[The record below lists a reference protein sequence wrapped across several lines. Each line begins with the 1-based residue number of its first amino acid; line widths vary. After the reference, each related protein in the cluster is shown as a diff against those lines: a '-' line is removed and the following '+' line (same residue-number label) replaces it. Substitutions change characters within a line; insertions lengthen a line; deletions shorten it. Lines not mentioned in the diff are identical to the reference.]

1 MNSLSVVTD
10 VTKMGGN
17 TAVFSAKSAIRV
29 AFSRISAMI
38 TSAPMK
44 LVFQRERALSPTVL
58 PTVAEFPELSGA
70 DIAGMVQGERV
81 GGDLYHFLR
90 ANRSRVI
97 FGLLD
102 VAGHRDENQGIV
114 QAARRT
120 FQDIGSK
127 RFAYEEINEAD
138 AMMEFCLE
146 LNLSIRR
153 AAAGVRSCA
162 AFLGCYNED
171 LGTIC
176 YVNAGHTPGLL
187 RDPSGITELPA
198 TGLPLGLFAASTYEA
213 PTAALQHGASLLL
226 VSRGVVE
233 AHAKKE
239 EFGLHRVKEHFGN
252 AVPDD
257 ADEIARSILGAL
269 DKFVAAPHQ
278 NDVTA
283 LALVRRAKAVSVT
296 VA

>member
-1 MNSLSVVTD
+1 
-10 VTKMGGN
+10 
-17 TAVFSAKSAIRV
+17 
-29 AFSRISAMI
+29 MI
-38 TSAPMK
+38 AHALMK
-44 LVFQRERALSPTVL
+44 LSFQRERSAVL
-58 PTVAEFPELSGA
+58 PVVPSRAEFPPLSGA
-70 DIAGMVQGERV
+70 DIAGMVQGKRV

-90 ANRSRVI
+90 VNRCRVI

-102 VAGHRDENQGIV
+102 VAGAHEENHGIV
-114 QAARRT
+114 EAARQT
-120 FQDIGSK
+120 FQETGHGKFSD
-127 RFAYEEINEAD
+127 EEVNEAD

-162 AFLGCYNED
+162 AFLGCYNEE

-176 YVNAGHTPGLL
+176 YANAGHTPGLL

-233 AHAKKE
+233 AAYKRE
-239 EFGLHRVKEHFGN
+239 EFGLTRVKETFGQASN
-252 AVPDD
+252 DD
-257 ADEIARSILGAL
+257 ATQIATTILNGVQQFMRMPP
-269 DKFVAAPHQ
+269 DH

-283 LALVRRAKAVSVT
+283 LALVRSKTAAAQV
-296 VA
+296 

>member
-1 MNSLSVVTD
+1 MKLGFQRQRAAS
-10 VTKMGGN
+10 
-17 TAVFSAKSAIRV
+17 
-29 AFSRISAMI
+29 
-38 TSAPMK
+38 SAP
-44 LVFQRERALSPTVL
+44 S
-58 PTVAEFPELSGA
+58 TVAEFPELSGA
-70 DIAGMVQGERV
+70 DIAGMVQGERM

-90 ANRSRVI
+90 ANRCRVI

-102 VAGHRDENQGIV
+102 VAGSREENLHIV
-114 QAARRT
+114 NAARQT
-120 FQDIGSK
+120 FCDLGSQK
-127 RFAYEEINEAD
+127 FADEEVNEAD

-162 AFLGCYNED
+162 AFVGCYNEE

-213 PTAALQHGASLLL
+213 PTAALRPGASLLL

-233 AHAKKE
+233 AAAKKE
-239 EFGLHRVKEHFGN
+239 EFGLGRVKQHLEAAPSEDARQIASSILN
-252 AVPDD
+252 AVAQFLASKP
-257 ADEIARSILGAL
+257 R
-269 DKFVAAPHQ
+269 Q

-283 LALVRRAKAVSVT
+283 LALARRAKSAAAT
-296 VA
+296 NG

>member
-1 MNSLSVVTD
+1 
-10 VTKMGGN
+10 
-17 TAVFSAKSAIRV
+17 
-29 AFSRISAMI
+29 MI
-38 TSAPMK
+38 TTARMK
-44 LVFQRERALSPTVL
+44 LSFHRERSVTAPTA
-58 PTVAEFPELSGA
+58 TTQADFPSLSGA
-70 DIAGMVQGERV
+70 EIAGMVQGERV

-90 ANRSRVI
+90 ANRRRVI

-102 VAGHRDENQGIV
+102 VAGRREENQGIV
-114 QAARRT
+114 EAARQT
-120 FQDIGSK
+120 FQEIGGH

-162 AFLGCYNED
+162 AFLGCYNEE

-213 PTAALQHGASLLL
+213 PTAALQAGASLLL

-233 AHAKKE
+233 AASRKE
-239 EFGLHRVKEHFGN
+239 EFGLHRVKQQFQDAPSEN
-252 AVPDD
+252 ASRITG
-257 ADEIARSILGAL
+257 AILQAVGQ
-269 DKFVAAPHQ
+269 FQAAGRRH
-278 NDVTA
+278 NDMTA
-283 LALVRRAKAVSVT
+283 LALVRQQRGAVA

>member
-1 MNSLSVVTD
+1 
-10 VTKMGGN
+10 
-17 TAVFSAKSAIRV
+17 
-29 AFSRISAMI
+29 
-38 TSAPMK
+38 MK
-44 LVFQRERALSPTVL
+44 LGFHRERSAAAPVL
-58 PTVAEFPELSGA
+58 TPAANFPQLSGA

-90 ANRSRVI
+90 ANRCRVI

-102 VAGHRDENQGIV
+102 VAGHVDENRNIV
-114 QAARRT
+114 MAAKRT
-120 FQDIGSK
+120 FEEQGSR
-127 RFAYEEINEAD
+127 RFADEEINEAD

-162 AFLGCYNED
+162 AFLGCYNEE

-187 RDPSGITELPA
+187 RDPSGVTELPA

-233 AHAKKE
+233 ALAKKE

-252 AVPDD
+252 TTSDD
-257 ADEIARSILGAL
+257 ADEIARSILG
-269 DKFVAAPHQ
+269 
-278 NDVTA
+278 
-283 LALVRRAKAVSVT
+283 
-296 VA
+296 